1 MNDNLTT
8 NASNEAESPAFLV
21 GAVIGSFMPDT
32 IYIIPPYNN
41 HVRFFNVHPN
51 IPKSR
56 AIIEFLKG
64 NDKDPDGD
72 FIVSFQAD
80 CKIDGNKLKCVKSDY
95 GQKWETSIDISTIKV
110 DKNFH

>member
-1 MNDNLTT
+1 MNEEKNI
-8 NASNEAESPAFLV
+8 NKPQKPAFLV
-21 GAVIGSFMPDT
+21 GAVIGSFMPVT

-51 IPKSR
+51 IPNSR

-72 FIVSFQAD
+72 FLVSFHAD
-80 CKIDGNKLKCVKSDY
+80 CKIDSDKLQCIRSDY
-95 GQKWETSIDISTIKV
+95 GHKWETSIDINTIKV
-110 DKNFH
+110 DKNFL